1 LPSPHD
7 LGSSG
12 AAARNDSGWRGFF
25 VGRRDDVAVD
35 AEVDVGYAMSGD
47 ARLAFRVRAGGPH
60 PIVWVPKWSA
70 MQDLETPAPPQRVS
84 GPWFARLLSFAT
96 VVSYDQRGTG
106 LSDPVSLADL
116 PTLEALADDLDAVV
130 TAAGLD
136 DVVLW
141 APDAAGPVGMLYAAT
156 RPERTRALILVNSW
170 ATLARSEGYDAGVTP
185 ADYERYV
192 AWHERE
198 WGTGRVLR
206 AFVPDL
212 SVDDALLRDLARSE
226 RQSMAPAVVGAILR
240 WQYAI
245 DVRAVLPAI
254 SAPTLVLHTVEN
266 RWVPIAHARYL
277 ARHIPNARLV
287 ELPGADFA
295 VFFGSASE
303 EATLGEIEEFVTG
316 TRLAVDHDR
325 MLTTLLFSD
334 VVGSTERVA
343 AIGDRAWHTVLDRH
357 DDTVLHQLA
366 RFSGQQQKFTGD
378 GILATFDGPA
388 RALRCG
394 AAIRDAARQ
403 IGLEVRVGIHTGEVE
418 RRGTELAGIAVH
430 LAHRICET
438 AQPGE
443 VLVSR
448 TVVDLVAGSGAT
460 FVDRGEHELKGIPA
474 AWRLF
479 AVTT

>member
-1 LPSPHD
+1 
-7 LGSSG
+7 
-12 AAARNDSGWRGFF
+12 
-25 VGRRDDVAVD
+25 VAVD

-60 PIVWVPKWSA
+60 PIVWVAKGLA
-70 MQDLETPAPPQRVS
+70 MRDLETPAPPQFVS

-96 VVSYDQRGTG
+96 VVSYDRRGTG
-106 LSDPVSLADL
+106 LSDPGSLAEL
-116 PTLEALADDLDAVV
+116 PTLEALADDLHAVI

-136 DVVLW
+136 DVVVW
-141 APDAAGPVGMLYAAT
+141 APDEAGPVGMLYAAT
-156 RPERTRALILVNSW
+156 RPERTRALILVNTQ
-170 ATLARSEGYDAGVTP
+170 ATLARSEDYDAGVTP
-185 ADYERYV
+185 EDYERFV
-192 AWHERE
+192 AWYERN
-198 WGTGRVLR
+198 WGTGRVVR
-206 AFVPDL
+206 AFVPDV
-212 SVDDALLRDLARSE
+212 SVDDALMQDLARRE
-226 RQSMAPAVVGAILR
+226 RQAMSPAVVGAFLR
-240 WQYAI
+240 WMYAI

-254 SAPTLVLHTVEN
+254 SAPTLVLHTDN
-266 RWVPIAHARYL
+266 RWVPIAHGRYL
-277 ARHIPNARLV
+277 AGRIPNARLV
-287 ELPGADFA
+287 ELPSADYS

-303 EATLGEIEEFVTG
+303 EAALGEIEEFVTG
-316 TRLAVDHDR
+316 TRMAVDHDR

-334 VVGSTERVA
+334 VVGSTDRVA
-343 AIGDRAWHTVLDRH
+343 TIGDRAWHTLLDRH

-366 RFSGQQQKFTGD
+366 RFSGQHQRFTGD

-394 AAIRDAARQ
+394 TAIRDAARQ

-443 VLVSR
+443 VLVSS

-460 FVDRGEHELKGIPA
+460 FDDRGEHELKGIPA
-474 AWRLF
+474 ARRLF